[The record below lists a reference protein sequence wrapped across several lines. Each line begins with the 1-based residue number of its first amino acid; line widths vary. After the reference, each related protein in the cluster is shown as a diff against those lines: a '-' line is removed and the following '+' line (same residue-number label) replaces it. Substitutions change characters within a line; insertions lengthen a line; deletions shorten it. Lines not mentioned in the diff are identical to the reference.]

1 MESLIQEFIEYL
13 GHEKGLATNTLESYG
28 RDLRQ
33 YCGFLSEDASQTP
46 ETASQATIVAYL
58 MMLRKQGKATAT
70 IARRLAALKAFY
82 QFMLKENYVTKD
94 PTDELSSPKLERK
107 LPKVLTVDEVDKLLN
122 QPDTSTPAGIR
133 DKAMLEVLYATGIRV
148 SELVSLNLGDID
160 FNEGFV
166 RCIGK
171 GSKERVV
178 PMGEL
183 AINSLK
189 AYLSKGRPKL
199 AANPEENALF
209 LNHHGRRLTR
219 QGFWKIVKKYA
230 AQLGSGRDYPSH
242 ASALICH
249 PLAGERGGYQGG
261 PGDARPCRYFDH
273 PDLHPCDQ
281 RQAQRRVC
289 QEPPKG
295 IGGAHNLRL
304 KQVS

>member
-33 YCGFLSEDASQTP
+33 YCGFLSEDTSQTP

-94 PTDELSSPKLERK
+94 PTDDLSSPKLERK
-107 LPKVLTVDEVDKLLN
+107 LPRVLTVDEVEKLLN

-148 SELVSLNLGDID
+148 SELVSLNLDDIELD
-160 FNEGFV
+160 EGFV

-178 PMGEL
+178 PMGEI
-183 AINSLK
+183 AINALRS
-189 AYLSKGRPKL
+189 YLSKGRPKL
-199 AANPEENALF
+199 VSNPGENALF

-230 AQLGSGRDYPSH
+230 AQLGIRKEITPHTLRHSFATHLLENGADIRAVQEMLGH
-242 ASALICH
+242 ADISTTQIYTH
-249 PLAGERGGYQGG
+249 VTK
-261 PGDARPCRYFDH
+261 D
-273 PDLHPCDQ
+273 
-281 RQAQRRVC
+281 
-289 QEPPKG
+289 
-295 IGGAHNLRL
+295 RL
-304 KQVS
+304 KDVYARSHPRA

>member
-1 MESLIQEFIEYL
+1 MLMESLIQEFIEYL

-33 YCGFLSEDASQTP
+33 YCGFLSEDTSQTP

-94 PTDELSSPKLERK
+94 PTDDLSSPKLERK
-107 LPKVLTVDEVDKLLN
+107 LPRVLTVDEVEKLLN

-148 SELVSLNLGDID
+148 SELVSLNLDDIELD
-160 FNEGFV
+160 EGFV

-178 PMGEL
+178 PMGEI
-183 AINSLK
+183 AINALRS
-189 AYLSKGRPKL
+189 YLSKGRPKL
-199 AANPEENALF
+199 VSNHGENALF

-230 AQLGSGRDYPSH
+230 AQLGIRKEITPHTLRHSFATHLLENGADIRAVQEMLGH
-242 ASALICH
+242 ADISTTQIYTH
-249 PLAGERGGYQGG
+249 VTK
-261 PGDARPCRYFDH
+261 D
-273 PDLHPCDQ
+273 
-281 RQAQRRVC
+281 
-289 QEPPKG
+289 
-295 IGGAHNLRL
+295 RL
-304 KQVS
+304 KDVYARSHPRA